1 MKLFQ
6 IEEPEGGPADP
17 EAPGAAVG
25 IDAGGARVELACS
38 VGGNA
43 LVLEDREGFERP
55 PPVPPLAADI
65 LVWQELFEGARIRA
79 ERELARPVTHA
90 VIVLAA
96 TPDGGLA
103 ATPDGGASER
113 LLQAADRAGLAVLR
127 LLRADELCGSNPALA
142 AAVLAEDLAPRP
154 ELGDRSGRS

>member
-6 IEEPEGGPADP
+6 IEEPDGGPADP

-25 IDAGGARVELACS
+25 IDAAGVRVEVACS

-43 LVLEDREGFERP
+43 LVLQDREGFEGAL
-55 PPVPPLAADI
+55 PVPPLEADFAS
-65 LVWQELFEGARIRA
+65 WQNLFEGARICA
-79 ERELARPVTHA
+79 ERALARPVTHA

-96 TPDGGLA
+96 TPDA
-103 ATPDGGASER
+103 GASER

-127 LLRADELCGSNPALA
+127 LLRADELSGSNPALA

-154 ELGDRSGRS
+154 ELGDRRGRS

>member
-6 IEEPEGGPADP
+6 IEEPDGGPADP

-25 IDAGGARVELACS
+25 IDAGGACVEVAFS

-43 LVLEDREGFERP
+43 LVLEDREGFERRL
-55 PPVPPLAADI
+55 PVPVIEADI
-65 LVWQELFEGARIRA
+65 SVWQELFEGARIRA
-79 ERELARPVTHA
+79 ERALARPVTHA

-96 TPDGGLA
+96 TRDA
-103 ATPDGGASER
+103 GASER
-113 LLQAADRAGLAVLR
+113 LLRAADCAGLAVLR
-127 LLRADELCGSNPALA
+127 LLCTDELPGPNSALA

-154 ELGDRSGRS
+154 ALDGWTGRS